1 MSTSVKPGFDTTP
14 YWQSVTAPRFPS
26 LDRDL
31 VVDAVVIGGGL
42 TGVTA
47 AYLLKKAGL
56 SVALVERGRIGQG
69 ETSHTTAHLTG
80 VTDLS
85 YPELI
90 KSFGESHAQAIWD
103 AGFAAISEIDLIV
116 RRENLDC
123 EFMAVPGFLH
133 QRLTGKDDDKK
144 SDVAELQKQAA
155 SASKGGFDA
164 EYMDA
169 IPGLGLPGVRFDGQ
183 AKFHPLKYLYALA
196 ALVPGAGCHI
206 FEHSMVDAVNE
217 KPLSVTVG
225 AHTISTKSIVVATH
239 VPIMGK
245 TNALKATLLQT
256 DLYPYST
263 YAIGARVPAGTLPE
277 ALYWDVADPY
287 HYLRVDRHEKYD
299 FVVFGGGDHK
309 TGQSDDTRE
318 HFAAVE
324 RTLQSILPG
333 AEVTHHWSGQVIETR
348 DGLPYIG
355 MTADDQFVVTGFSG
369 NGMTFGTLGAM
380 MARDALTG
388 RKNPW
393 SELFDAG
400 RTRIAKGLTDYLS
413 ENKDYP
419 YYLVRDRLAGADE
432 KPLRNVRRGEGRI
445 LEVQGTRVAAY
456 RDEDG
461 KLTMLSP
468 VCTHLGC
475 IVNWNAAESS
485 WDCPCH
491 GSRFSTTGDVIGG
504 PAETPLLPIEL
515 ASLKRRAG

>member
-1 MSTSVKPGFDTTP
+1 MASSVTPAFDTTP
-14 YWQSVTAPRFPS
+14 YWQVGTSSKPRFPS

-31 VVDAVVIGGGL
+31 TVDAVVIGGGV

-56 SVALVERGRIGQG
+56 TVALVERGHCGQG

-85 YPELI
+85 YPELVS
-90 KSFGESHAQAIWD
+90 SFGEAHAQAIWD
-103 AGFAAISEIDLIV
+103 AGFAAIAEIDLIV
-116 RRENLDC
+116 RREGLDC
-123 EFMAVPGFLH
+123 DFKAVPGYLH
-133 QRLTGKDDDKK
+133 QRLSGKKDD
-144 SDVAELQKQAA
+144 DVAELKKQAEA
-155 SASKGGFDA
+155 AAKGGFDA

-169 IPGLGLPGVRFDGQ
+169 IPGLGVPGIRFDGQ
-183 AKFHPLKYLYALA
+183 AKFHPLKYLDALVD
-196 ALVPGAGCHI
+196 LVPGDGCHV
-206 FEHSMVDAVNE
+206 FEKSLVDEVCD
-217 KPLSVTVG
+217 KPLSVKVG
-225 AHTISTKSIVVATH
+225 SHTISTKTIIVATH

-263 YAIGARVPAGTLPE
+263 YAVGAQVAKGSLPE
-277 ALYWDVADPY
+277 ALYWDLADPY
-287 HYLRVDRHEKYD
+287 HYLRVDAGSKHD
-299 FVVFGGGDHK
+299 IVVFGGGDHK
-309 TGQSDDTRE
+309 TGQAEDTRK
-318 HFAAVE
+318 HFAEVE
-324 RTLQSILPG
+324 SALESILPG
-333 AEVTHHWSGQVIETR
+333 AEVTHRWSGQVIETR

-355 MTADDQFVVTGFSG
+355 MTADDQFVITGFSG

-380 MARDALTG
+380 MARDAVTG

-400 RTRIAKGLTDYLS
+400 RTRIEGLTDYLS

-419 YYLVRDRLAGADE
+419 YYLVRDRLAGADA
-432 KPLRNVRRGEGRI
+432 KPLRNVRRGEGRVI
-445 LEVQGTRVAAY
+445 EVQGTRVAAY
-456 RDEDG
+456 RDDDG

-491 GSRFSTTGDVIGG
+491 GSRFTATGKVMGG

>member
-1 MSTSVKPGFDTTP
+1 MTTSATPGFDTTP
-14 YWQSVTAPRFPS
+14 YWQTVRAPRFPS

-31 VVDAVVIGGGL
+31 TVDVVVVGGGI

-56 SVALVERGRIGQG
+56 SVALVERGHVGQG
-69 ETSHTTAHLTG
+69 ETSHTTAHLSA
-80 VTDLS
+80 VTDRS
-85 YPELI
+85 YPDLV
-90 KSFGESHAQAIWD
+90 KSFGEAHAQAVWD
-103 AGFAAISEIDLIV
+103 AGFAAIAEIDLIV
-116 RRENLDC
+116 RREQLDC
-123 EFMAVPGFLH
+123 EFAWVPGYLH
-133 QRLTGKDDDKK
+133 QRLAGKKDDD
-144 SDVAELQKQAA
+144 VADLKAQAEA
-155 SASKGGFDA
+155 AVTGGFDA

-169 IPGLGLPGVRFDGQ
+169 IPGLGLPGIRFDGQ

-196 ALVPGAGCHI
+196 ALVPGDGCHI
-206 FEHSMVDAVNE
+206 FEKSLVDAVSE
-217 KPLSVTVG
+217 KPLSVAIG
-225 AHTISTKSIVVATH
+225 SHTISTKSVIVATH

-245 TNALKATLLQT
+245 ANPLKATLLQT

-263 YAIGARVPAGTLPE
+263 YAIGARVPSGTLPE
-277 ALYWDVADPY
+277 ALYWDAADPY
-287 HYLRVDRHEKYD
+287 HYLRVDAQSKHD

-309 TGQSDDTRE
+309 TGQTDDTRE
-318 HFAAVE
+318 HFAQVE
-324 RTLQSILPG
+324 RTLKSILPD
-333 AEVTHHWSGQVIETR
+333 ADVTHRWSGQVIETR

-355 MTADDQFVVTGFSG
+355 MTSDNQFVITGFSG
-369 NGMTFGTLGAM
+369 NGLTFGTLGAM
-380 MARDALTG
+380 MARDAVTG

-419 YYLVRDRLAGADE
+419 YYLVRDRLAGADA

-445 LEVQGTRVAAY
+445 LEVEGTRVAAY

-491 GSRFSTTGDVIGG
+491 GSRFTATGKVIGG

-515 ASLKRRAG
+515 TGLKRRAG